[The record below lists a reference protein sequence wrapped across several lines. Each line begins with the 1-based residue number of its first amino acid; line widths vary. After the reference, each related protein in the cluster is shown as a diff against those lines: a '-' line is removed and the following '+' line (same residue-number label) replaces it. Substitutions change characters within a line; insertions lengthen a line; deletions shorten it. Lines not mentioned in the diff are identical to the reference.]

1 MTDLERLELIIRR
14 LHAKRAADYQKG
26 QGALDLTMQ
35 QFLDELADELALAV
49 KAR

>member
-14 LHAKRAADYQKG
+14 IHAKRAIEHQKH
-26 QGALDLTMQ
+26 GAMLDLGMQ
-35 QFLDELADELALAV
+35 QFLDELADEIALAV